1 MKKAETGIGTLI
13 IFIAMIMVSAI
24 AANVLISTS
33 SSLQSKALDTGKR
46 VQEEVG
52 GGLRVVTLTATDG
65 TDGNIENISIILKLK
80 AGSSVIK
87 FNTTTISLKTDDYNI
102 VGTYSTDSLYNS
114 TSMRGTYTIDYALK
128 SDKYIEGYLNNDE
141 IVEIKINLDEP
152 IGEDEKIS
160 LLILPSVGFSTS
172 IDFTTPYVITT
183 KNVMLYP

>member
-46 VQEEVG
+46 VQEEIG
-52 GGLRVVTLTATDG
+52 GGIRVVTITGTDG
-65 TDGNIENISIILKLK
+65 TDGNIENFSVVVKLK
-80 AGSSVIK
+80 AGGSPIK

-102 VGTYSTDSLYNS
+102 VGSYSNESLYNS
-114 TSMRGTYTIDYALK
+114 TSMRGTYSIDYLLQ
-128 SDKYIEGYLNNDE
+128 SDDHIEGYLNNDE
-141 IVEIKINLDEP
+141 LVEIKVHLDDS
-152 IGEDEKIS
+152 IGEDEKLS
-160 LLILPSVGFSTS
+160 FMILPSVGFSSTV
-172 IDFTTPYVITT
+172 DFSTPYVMTT